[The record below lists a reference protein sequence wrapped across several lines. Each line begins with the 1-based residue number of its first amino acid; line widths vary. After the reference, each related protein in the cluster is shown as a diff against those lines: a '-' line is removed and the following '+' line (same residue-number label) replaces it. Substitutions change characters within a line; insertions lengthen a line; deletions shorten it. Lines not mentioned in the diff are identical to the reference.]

1 MSSARSLANQKLYH
15 AIILIRM
22 LDAELA
28 REELP
33 AARVL
38 EAVGLAVRR
47 HLLEAYGW
55 FLLELAEINDLPT
68 EPPLAIAELEQR
80 YDLPE
85 PRRGELVELAQLER
99 EGWLAALQAP
109 PQPTRSSAASA
120 NLLAVAEQ
128 PWSQEGLR
136 QWHDLLADL
145 IDRMSHGLDEW

>member
-15 AIILIRM
+15 AAILIRM
-22 LDAELA
+22 LGAELA

-55 FLLELAEINDLPT
+55 FLLELAEVSELPA
-68 EPPLAIAELEQR
+68 EPPTSIDQLESR
-80 YDLPE
+80 YGRSN
-85 PRRGELVELAQLER
+85 PRRGELVELARLEG
-99 EGWLAALQAP
+99 EGWLAALLAP
-109 PQPTRSSAASA
+109 PERTRSVASSG

-128 PWSQEGLR
+128 SWSQAELS
-136 QWHDLLADL
+136 QWHDSLADL
-145 IDRMSHGLDEW
+145 IDQMGHGLDEW